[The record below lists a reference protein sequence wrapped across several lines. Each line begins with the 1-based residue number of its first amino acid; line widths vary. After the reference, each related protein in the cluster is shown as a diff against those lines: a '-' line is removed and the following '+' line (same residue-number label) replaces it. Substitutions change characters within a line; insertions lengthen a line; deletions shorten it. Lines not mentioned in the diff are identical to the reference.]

1 MSKQEQPQYD
11 LNEKFYIF
19 DNFITSN
26 KQILERGDDDWD
38 SSKIFFQLSIEH
50 ADNSPLTHEAEKY
63 KNVDWSYL
71 VDDNRVEKF
80 VVSPRTHLFEVGN
93 RNYFIYKYINVDD
106 RYLIVVLYDTI
117 NKKSI
122 FKVLYLDKFEYIE
135 VYSYSSF
142 LKAGNSVV
150 ASSRYILFAYQDGM
164 VSLFDKQNIQVIYEK
179 KLLAESETHEEEILL
194 DKDMLVFKKDDNG
207 KLLADI
213 YDIKSEE
220 QKVYMVMKQ
229 INI

>member
-50 ADNSPLTHEAEKY
+50 ADDSPLTHEAEKY

-80 VVSPRTHLFEVGN
+80 VASPRTHLFEV
-93 RNYFIYKYINVDD
+93 IK
-106 RYLIVVLYDTI
+106 L
-117 NKKSI
+117 S
-122 FKVLYLDKFEYIE
+122 
-135 VYSYSSF
+135 
-142 LKAGNSVV
+142 
-150 ASSRYILFAYQDGM
+150 
-164 VSLFDKQNIQVIYEK
+164 NI
-179 KLLAESETHEEEILL
+179 
-194 DKDMLVFKKDDNG
+194 
-207 KLLADI
+207 
-213 YDIKSEE
+213 
-220 QKVYMVMKQ
+220 
-229 INI
+229 